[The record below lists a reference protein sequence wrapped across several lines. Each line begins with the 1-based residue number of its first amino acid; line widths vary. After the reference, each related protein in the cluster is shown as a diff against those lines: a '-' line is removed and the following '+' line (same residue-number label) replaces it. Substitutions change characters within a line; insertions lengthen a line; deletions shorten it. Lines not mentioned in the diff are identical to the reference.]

1 MAPNTWRA
9 YRSDLADFATWVA
22 YTGAE
27 WRAPEVVA
35 AYLRTLEDGGAAYA
49 TISRRLTSI
58 HKLVAIAAIA
68 AGDLDYE
75 DPTKH
80 PRVGVTLQAI
90 RRRLSTDQDQAN
102 PLTSTQRLLQV
113 LLSIDTATVAG
124 IRDVA
129 LLLVGWYGALRR
141 SELAG
146 LGRHHLSLDRD
157 GLVLQLPRS
166 KASPDHS
173 VWVPIANQPDSD
185 WNPTTRLEDWL
196 EAAARLRPTRIR
208 NSCRSVLNL
217 ERGPSDA
224 DQGFDPTRVHMVLSL
239 VSRRLWGGHGLE
251 KRHKCVSATCA
262 HAMTEPPQGLLDRLP
277 VSARLHLVK
286 ALGTKVWVAFKV
298 LNEEAIPRC
307 AEAST
312 ALRHLPLLR
321 ALAILPHGV
330 PMPHALLPEE
340 MWPELA
346 SAPACVVQATH
357 DGFVRLV
364 HPPIEPLLVIAQSR
378 EWSHAFKKATR
389 FETYCAIAIHL
400 QAEPADAELCAL
412 EASVLGF
419 GLAVREDV
427 LLKPEASAERL
438 RGHKLWSF
446 AEEILRQFSPVPSD
460 QHAHTSCV

>member
-1 MAPNTWRA
+1 MLRGVNHPSEATQTPIEIQLRTLRTTLGDDLVRDLADSVAPNTWRA
-9 YRSDLADFATWVA
+9 YRSDLADFATSLA
-22 YTGAE
+22 YSGAE

-102 PLTSTQRLLQV
+102 PLTSQRLLQV

-129 LLLVGWYGALRR
+129 VLLVGWYGALRR

-146 LGRHHLSLDRD
+146 LRRHHLSLDRD

-196 EAAARLRPTRIR
+196 EAAARLRPTATEAVWLHVTRGDTVTRDTPITAAAINNVVQRRTRSAGLENASGYSAHSLRAGFVTETKNRGIDEADIMRHTRHKSVQIMRRYDRTSGLWIR
-208 NSCRSVLNL
+208 NATTGV
-217 ERGPSDA
+217 
-224 DQGFDPTRVHMVLSL
+224 SL
-239 VSRRLWGGHGLE
+239 
-251 KRHKCVSATCA
+251 
-262 HAMTEPPQGLLDRLP
+262 
-277 VSARLHLVK
+277 
-286 ALGTKVWVAFKV
+286 
-298 LNEEAIPRC
+298 
-307 AEAST
+307 
-312 ALRHLPLLR
+312 
-321 ALAILPHGV
+321 
-330 PMPHALLPEE
+330 
-340 MWPELA
+340 
-346 SAPACVVQATH
+346 
-357 DGFVRLV
+357 
-364 HPPIEPLLVIAQSR
+364 
-378 EWSHAFKKATR
+378 
-389 FETYCAIAIHL
+389 
-400 QAEPADAELCAL
+400 
-412 EASVLGF
+412 
-419 GLAVREDV
+419 
-427 LLKPEASAERL
+427 
-438 RGHKLWSF
+438 
-446 AEEILRQFSPVPSD
+446 
-460 QHAHTSCV
+460 